1 MCNCVLP
8 SELPFNKFLSKL
20 LHLSSQNHESWSGLV
35 ERFEE
40 KKFWCSKKHII
51 SKISKLLRPFTS
63 VEDVSTKYSFQT
75 YEHSNIAFLRGQI
88 WRPDQIFHPID
99 FHLDLKHTHLDPVCN
114 IRSEYTF
121 NERIYLH
128 IPARLFNN
136 LNESEYK
143 FIQMIRLYISLSQ
156 LILINTKP
164 AIVSTAT
171 TSRSVL
177 FFQESVLFSTKN
189 SVF

>member
-20 LHLSSQNHESWSGLV
+20 LHLSSQNHEFWSGLV

-40 KKFWCSKKHII
+40 KKFWCKHII
-51 SKISKLLRPFTS
+51 LKISKLLRPFTS

-75 YEHSNIAFLRGQI
+75 YEHFNIAFLRRQI
-88 WRPDQIFHPID
+88 WRPDQIFHPIY

-128 IPARLFNN
+128 IPARLFNI
-136 LNESEYK
+136 LNEYEYK
-143 FIQMIRLYISLSQ
+143 FIQMIRFCISFPDLN
-156 LILINTKP
+156 LKNTKSI
-164 AIVSTAT
+164 IVTTA
-171 TSRSVL
+171 
-177 FFQESVLFSTKN
+177 FSGQCT
-189 SVF
+189 F

>member
-20 LHLSSQNHESWSGLV
+20 LQLSSQNHESWSGLV

-75 YEHSNIAFLRGQI
+75 YEHFNIAFLRRQI
-88 WRPDQIFHPID
+88 WRPDQIFHPIY

-128 IPARLFNN
+128 IPEDYLTFWMN
-136 LNESEYK
+136 LNTKSFRWYV
-143 FIQMIRLYISLSQ
+143 FALVSP
-156 LILINTKP
+156 ILTW
-164 AIVSTAT
+164 
-171 TSRSVL
+171 
-177 FFQESVLFSTKN
+177 
-189 SVF
+189 

>member
-40 KKFWCSKKHII
+40 KKFWCKHII
-51 SKISKLLRPFTS
+51 LKISKLLRPFTS

-75 YEHSNIAFLRGQI
+75 YEHFNIAFLCGQI

-128 IPARLFNN
+128 IPARLFNI

-164 AIVSTAT
+164 ATVSTAT

-189 SVF
+189 AVF